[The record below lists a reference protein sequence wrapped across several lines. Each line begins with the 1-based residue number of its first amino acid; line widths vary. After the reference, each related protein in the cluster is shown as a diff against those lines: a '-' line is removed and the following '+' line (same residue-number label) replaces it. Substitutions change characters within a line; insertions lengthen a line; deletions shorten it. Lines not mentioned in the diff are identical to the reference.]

1 MRQPIYDDNSNL
13 IGYGK
18 FIKDTTG
25 ENTGSYVDNEL
36 NDEIAAAENSY
47 FFDAAIIPTVQY
59 QVYGLDNVWFW
70 DNEGQNYTFDETTK
84 STIKIQLVAGTKET
98 YYKVGTLTLGNVVKG
113 ADSLPAEGTK
123 VNVGENDLPTELPSD
138 ATVGKIY
145 YKAGSTENTYDYKV
159 VSASSFDV
167 TEDAKDIKKDLGVI
181 TSTSSAPIGSK
192 AGDVFHT
199 VTEILDPSEA
209 TDTAPY
215 EFNKYGK
222 ERNGYD
228 VLVYIKPAQ
237 ALVQKY
243 PGAIVTINGKEHDLN
258 YLANITVSSG
268 TYTVGDAK
276 PIRLYMDK
284 DYRISI
290 NWSWGSVVE
299 TFRIICNR

>member
-25 ENTGSYVDNEL
+25 DNAGSYVDNEL
-36 NDEIAAAENSY
+36 NNGVTAAENSY

-98 YYKVGTLTLGNVVKG
+98 YYKVGTLTLGNAVVG
-113 ADSLPAEGTK
+113 AESLPTEGTK
-123 VNVGENDLPTELPSD
+123 VSVENLPDELPSD
-138 ATVGKIY
+138 ATVGKVY
-145 YKAGSTENTYDYKV
+145 YKAGSTGNTYDYKV
-159 VSASSFDV
+159 VSANSFDV
-167 TEDAKDIKKDLGVI
+167 TEDAQDIKKDSGVI

-199 VTEILDPSEA
+199 VTEILDPSDA
-209 TDTAPY
+209 TDNTPY

-222 ERNGYD
+222 ERAGYD
-228 VLVYIKPAQ
+228 VLVYITPAQ

-243 PGAIVTINGKEHDLN
+243 PGAIVTINGKEYDLN
-258 YLANITVSSG
+258 YLANITVADG
-268 TYTVGDAK
+268 TYTVGSAK

>member
-1 MRQPIYDDNSNL
+1 MIYK
-13 IGYGK
+13 G
-18 FIKDTTG
+18 
-25 ENTGSYVDNEL
+25 
-36 NDEIAAAENSY
+36 
-47 FFDAAIIPTVQY
+47 FDIDADIIPMVQY

-84 STIKIQLVAGTKET
+84 SNIKIQLVSGTSST
-98 YYKVGTLTLGNVVKG
+98 YYKVGALTLGDETTGAEAAPQGGILVG
-113 ADSLPAEGTK
+113 ADQTYTDYPTDEQLAANANAS
-123 VNVGENDLPTELPSD
+123 VGQ
-138 ATVGKIY
+138 IY
-145 YKAGSTENTYDYKV
+145 YKV
-159 VSASSFDV
+159 VSGTPDTYSYKTVIASSFNV
-167 TEDAKDIKKDLGVI
+167 TTNVSEIKTDKGVI
-181 TSTSSAPIGSK
+181 TSAVAPTGSK
-192 AGDVFHT
+192 AGEVYHT
-199 VTEILDPSEA
+199 VAEILDPTPA

-222 ERNGYD
+222 ERDGYD

-268 TYTVGDAK
+268 TYSVGDAK

>member
-25 ENTGSYVDNEL
+25 DNAGNYVDNEL
-36 NDEIAAAENSY
+36 NNEVTAAENSY

-98 YYKVGTLTLGNVVKG
+98 YYKVGTLTLGNAVEG
-113 ADSLPAEGTK
+113 AESLPTEGTK
-123 VNVGENDLPTELPSD
+123 VSVENLPDELPSD
-138 ATVGKIY
+138 ATVGKVY

-159 VSASSFDV
+159 VSANSFDV
-167 TEDAKDIKKDLGVI
+167 TEDAQDIKKDSGVI

-199 VTEILDPSEA
+199 VTEILDPSDA
-209 TDTAPY
+209 TDNTPY

-222 ERNGYD
+222 ERAGYD
-228 VLVYIKPAQ
+228 VLVYITPAE

-243 PGAIVTINGKEHDLN
+243 PGAIVTINGKEYDLN
-258 YLANITVSSG
+258 YLANITVAGG
-268 TYTVGDAK
+268 TYTVGSAK